1 MKFNLLFCGL
11 LALAMPTAMLAEPPH
26 DGKSSALKNAV
37 ILVIRHAEK
46 PDAGSGLSAAGEA
59 RAAAYVN
66 YFKNFK
72 VDGQPLKL
80 DCLFAA
86 ADSKASHRPHLTI
99 EPTGKA
105 LGLDIN
111 SRFKAGD
118 VQGLADEIKSR
129 PHGHAI
135 LIAWH
140 HGKIPSLLRALGA
153 DPDQVIPQGRWPDDV
168 FGWLIQLRYDP
179 DGHLMEARHINE
191 KLMPNDSSEPALAA
205 PARPN

>member
-1 MKFNLLFCGL
+1 M
-11 LALAMPTAMLAEPPH
+11 
-26 DGKSSALKNAV
+26 
-37 ILVIRHAEK
+37 VIRHAEK

-72 VDGQPLKL
+72 VEGQPLKL

-86 ADSKASHRPHLTI
+86 ADSKASHRPRLTI
-99 EPTGKA
+99 EPTSKA

-118 VQGLADEIKSR
+118 FQGLADEIRSQ
-129 PHGHAI
+129 PHGQAI

-153 DPDQVIPQGRWPDDV
+153 DPDQVIPKGKWPDDV
-168 FGWLIQLRYDP
+168 FGWLIQLRYDS
-179 DGHLMEARHINE
+179 DGHLMEAKRINE
-191 KLMPNDSSEPALAA
+191 KLMPDDSSEPALAA
-205 PARPN
+205 P